1 MFNSLL
7 VEMGYFSTITVGFLI
22 IGHTHASIDQY
33 FSCLRGII
41 RRANFIAS
49 PLALQHL
56 FSLEAIHTSPKKMKY
71 RPPLDQIQLYYVHDY
86 VSFFEPYRNK
96 DIRGYGVPYQFRF
109 YNVLGKAI
117 CQYKQFSDS
126 PHWLPK
132 QPLIRQTTL
141 EDLFRDNLNIIEDH
155 LSLTSKE
162 GKDGFMQHI
171 GLKPYGSTY
180 DATTLLDTIV
190 SNKNQILDKA
200 NVLKNAWP
208 TLTNAVHVKGIREQ
222 EMRRE
227 DEEDGITHVPRY
239 HATTD
244 HGVPINDLIGSQTT
258 LEMTNTKDSGKF
270 SRICL

>member
-1 MFNSLL
+1 M
-7 VEMGYFSTITVGFLI
+7 
-22 IGHTHASIDQY
+22 
-33 FSCLRGII
+33 
-41 RRANFIAS
+41 
-49 PLALQHL
+49 
-56 FSLEAIHTSPKKMKY
+56 
-71 RPPLDQIQLYYVHDY
+71 
-86 VSFFEPYRNK
+86 
-96 DIRGYGVPYQFRF
+96 
-109 YNVLGKAI
+109 
-117 CQYKQFSDS
+117 
-126 PHWLPK
+126 
-132 QPLIRQTTL
+132 
-141 EDLFRDNLNIIEDH
+141 
-155 LSLTSKE
+155 SLTSKE

-258 LEMTNTKDSGKF
+258 LEMTDTKDSGKF
-270 SRICL
+270 FSYMFIIYITIF